1 MTTGKQHAVAWKDR
15 LLPTTTAHH
24 SRLQLFQA
32 TRHPVF
38 CTREVHTPWG
48 SGTITGRLGTM
59 HALLLE
65 MYLFLCERARDLE
78 SGGQQLLVDPYPV
91 RRGMSGGDG
100 QYSAEGIKRLAA
112 DLRAATFRL
121 DLRGGGWVVDGI
133 VDRIMESPKR
143 RRDPLTGGERPL
155 ARVDITPTYRAF
167 LAADLPLHYDP
178 TPLGALRHGI
188 SQAIT
193 RLVLSH
199 RDQPHGGW
207 TLDALIAA
215 VGAET
220 EGSAGR
226 KRRFEIRADRDGLAA
241 LGLEVAGDKIVKR
254 VLSTP
259 DSVPS
264 TPGAFSPRPIAFP
277 PRPVQ

>member
-1 MTTGKQHAVAWKDR
+1 MTTTGKSVVAWKDR

-24 SRLQLFQA
+24 SRLQIFQA
-32 TRHPVF
+32 TRHPTF
-38 CTREVHTPWG
+38 CTREIHTPWG

-59 HALLLE
+59 HHLLLE
-65 MYLFLCERARDLE
+65 ICLFRCERVREIE
-78 SGGQQLLVDPYPV
+78 SGAQQLLVDPYRV
-91 RRGMSGGDG
+91 RRGMTGDKG
-100 QYSAEGIKRLAA
+100 QYSAAGIKALAA
-112 DLRAATFRL
+112 DLRAATFQL
-121 DLRGGGWVVDGI
+121 DLRGGGWLVDGI
-133 VDRIMESPKR
+133 IDRITESPKR
-143 RRDPLTGGERPL
+143 RYDPLTRRERPL

-188 SQAIT
+188 SQAIA
-193 RLVLSH
+193 RLALSH

-207 TLDALIAA
+207 SLDHLIQA

-220 EGSAGR
+220 EGAAGR

-241 LGLEVAGDKIVKR
+241 LGLEVAGDKIVR

-259 DSVPS
+259 GGVLP
-264 TPGAFSPRPIAFP
+264 TPGAFSPRPIAFS
-277 PRPVQ
+277 PRPVR